1 MLSEMCKTQ
10 KDRYCVVSLIHGIF
24 ELRQK
29 KPVSKKQNRM
39 LDSRGWENGKWVIRS
54 KRIHF

>member
-24 ELRQK
+24 ELRPPPPK
-29 KPVSKKQNRM
+29 KKNQFQRNRIECWIPGAGRM
-39 LDSRGWENGKWVIRS
+39 VNG
-54 KRIHF
+54 